1 MIENESQLSSYG
13 FGHQSRLSMHYFPIE
28 SEINII
34 QASPSYKT
42 IFDPIHGHITFSKI
56 MWDIIDTPQFQRLRN
71 LKQLSTC
78 YFIYP
83 GTNHTRFEHC
93 LGTGFLS
100 MDLINRCF
108 EIVKYED
115 QNEIDYL
122 KECVSIAGLCHD
134 IGHGPFSHSF
144 ELILKSLNINDWDHE
159 KFGGEIIKY
168 LP

>member
-28 SEINII
+28 SEMNIS
-34 QASPSYKT
+34 QSSLPYKT

-71 LKQLSTC
+71 LKQLSTS

-83 GTNHTRFEHC
+83 GNNHTRFEHC

-108 EIVKYED
+108 DIISANKKEYTDLE
-115 QNEIDYL
+115 QNEISIL
-122 KECVSIAGLCHD
+122 KDCVSIAGLCHD

-144 ELILKSLNINDWDHE
+144 DVILEKLGSCMIN
-159 KFGGEIIKY
+159 
-168 LP
+168 

>member
-108 EIVKYED
+108 DIISNNKTED
-115 QNEIDYL
+115 NTPIEQNEINML
-122 KECVSIAGLCHD
+122 KDCVSIAGLCHD

-144 ELILKSLNINDWDHE
+144 DFILAYFFIC
-159 KFGGEIIKY
+159 I
-168 LP
+168 